1 MEFLLR
7 RALAQ
12 YASFDDDPD
21 RTATAGSSS
30 ICVRNLLVKEA
41 FLRTLFATDAR
52 VSIESLKIVL
62 GPKTFIV
69 AQGISIDVDF
79 RASRSDAPSDGPT
92 YDQTT
97 LASSVHTHF
106 ARDYLRKDAS
116 DSDSDGENDGG
127 SRGNGGDFGG
137 ATAIASIIDHMIN
150 AFSLSLYDIN
160 ICVRA
165 ESREQELRL
174 KLGSLE
180 YNFDMPQAK
189 TTASENVSGISG
201 VLSELGKKAAQ
212 FSGLSVCVGE
222 CFGDRKF
229 QASSVILD
237 GNGSD
242 LSGSV
247 IVRVKLELG
256 SEQTQYNSPVW
267 DVSLHVE
274 TAAVSVL
281 TVGVFEKLK
290 DFSGNIP
297 ETRSDTNSAPD
308 SRLPFRIR
316 AEMKSFSC
324 ILTDSQDFVSHL
336 SAGQHSVDV
345 LNAGY
350 HNAKFVSLSITNPT
364 FVLEE
369 SVESGLSFSSTLASL
384 IVSESQTQIL
394 SLTGSDN
401 IPSLTATISTVA
413 SYPPTLAISIESIV
427 TVIDSDLIQRLIAF
441 MKAFFSLE
449 LTDLD
454 RKSESPASSPAH
466 TSSPP
471 KANFKL
477 NMNRFRCIL
486 LSPAFESPHIRHAAV
501 LTIYGLQLS
510 SVHTEPFSL
519 LVDWKRMDAM
529 VEQLDVENG
538 RLYATLWDLAEKSD
552 SSLVSFLDGDAT
564 VRFRALEE
572 TVYFDL
578 DAEPP
583 NEDGDEGAEYSGWMD
598 VDTGMETRD
607 GNAGPVKAKRESIS
621 HAKNAAFL
629 KAKLAITLKLR
640 ILSFELEK
648 YNFDIVQTAL
658 NHLQLLSASNTE
670 PQDEDKLPEK
680 SSDNPEENVAVILD
694 IDCISLRLFQIDEGL
709 KVPDW
714 EYTFIMNDFTA
725 VANTGNNEVSAVLE
739 CRSMSFVDIDGRS
752 ILIKSDSLNSDPMV
766 AITLSSAND
775 VDIGVRQHDVSL
787 ALSNLRVVHSEEST
801 TYLIRNMSEFFRE
814 PPGLAPVPVADAA
827 ARISLQLC
835 CVAIDYRP
843 IHRDFRAWVGVE
855 DILLTAVFIPG
866 SPTMGAT
873 VQLKNSS
880 VDILKNNQNI
890 GMALDERTLLN
901 EVGVAAYLKACG
913 YANVFNCD
921 EIEFSIRNSKQT
933 EGGDKFEL
941 EVTNSLAYVDLCPD
955 SYRLV
960 LEILNYVASGGDT
973 QYAVENGISKDN
985 IPQATV
991 KIHGGPNINIL
1002 GLGNDLVHRFE
1013 KATDAID
1020 NSAFEAFTGPTSQ
1033 APVNSGQEHVGTDDS
1048 VFHDAV
1054 TISDERPERTERVLI
1069 LDDAPFTID
1078 FDYFA
1083 LIGTPR
1089 QETAYKRLSD
1099 SSSSESTP
1107 LVHIKVEEFNLTV
1120 RLFAGFDFPMPD
1132 FPGDDSENDGD
1143 EFDEFPDSPNSQAS
1157 QTLEPRSTSSLIQA
1171 HLSKVKVNYKLYPET
1186 CTYANEL
1193 KFSIELAEIVDN
1205 VPTSHWRKFLTISKD
1220 GGGETANMVS
1230 ISILRVR
1237 PDLETPN
1244 VQEVKL
1250 KVNITPLRFYVDQ
1263 DALKFIGQ
1271 FFMHASIS
1279 SSESV
1284 GSATST
1290 KGKGDDDIFFRELKD
1305 GPIPVKIDYKPKE
1318 VSLDGL
1324 RGGNLLEVF
1333 NFVPLEGAEMT
1344 LNEVRLN
1351 GVNGTSNLVS
1361 LIRMQWLKEVTS
1373 NQPHRVVKG
1382 LTGVKT
1388 LANVGAG
1395 IADLILLPWQQY
1407 KVDGRV
1413 LKGLEK
1419 GVVSLSKA
1427 AALETLSLGTRVAMK
1442 TQSLLET
1449 VEQRTSTKG
1458 SSEQHAKRERGDQPR
1473 NIQEGVRQGAQ
1484 SLARNVNDAVKTV
1497 MNAPMHRNQQ
1507 SQGSS
1512 SSAAAVVQ
1520 AVPSAILKPMIG
1532 ATEAVSKTLLGLQ
1545 NSLDPSKQQEIKDKY
1560 KS

>member
-21 RTATAGSSS
+21 RTATAGRSSF
-30 ICVRNLLVKEA
+30 CVRNLLVKEA

-189 TTASENVSGISG
+189 TTASEHVSGISG

-274 TAAVSVL
+274 TAAISVL

-345 LNAGY
+345 LNAGH

-454 RKSESPASSPAH
+454 RYNPLFEISR
-466 TSSPP
+466 
-471 KANFKL
+471 KL
-477 NMNRFRCIL
+477 ISLNLENRNRL
-486 LSPAFESPHIRHAAV
+486 PFESPHIRHAAV
-501 LTIYGLQLS
+501 LTIHGLQLS

-901 EVGVAAYLKACG
+901 EACG

-1002 GLGNDLVHRFE
+1002 
-1013 KATDAID
+1013 DAID

-1099 SSSSESTP
+1099 SSSSELSVVTD
-1107 LVHIKVEEFNLTV
+1107 VLTQTKK
-1120 RLFAGFDFPMPD
+1120 
-1132 FPGDDSENDGD
+1132 PGDDSENDGD

-1305 GPIPVKIDYKPKE
+1305 ESCIIGPIPVKIDYKPKE